1 MKGGRI
7 LENKYIYRK
16 HLRKPAKFFL
26 ALVLMIIIPYA
37 TIAIVTTQSNAYED
51 RIEMGFIFLIVGVF
65 MAIFLSIEFLIIYF
79 VLYRRFKKI
88 YVVLN
93 EEGIIYNNARGEIK
107 IPYENIKALK
117 FPSIRY
123 TGGWIKILH
132 GNGNIRLTVV
142 LENIGD
148 MVKNLKNNLDEKN
161 MSSVYKDKAMYKF
174 FKTANYCDQSW
185 ERIYDNVKLYFIA
198 IIVNIGVAAL
208 FSGFIT
214 EVSDKIYAYVGALVG
229 PLLVFF
235 ITEIIFGRKL
245 AKGASKENFSVPSRD
260 KQLEHK
266 IYKWAFGIYLII
278 FLIMMIIMVA
288 T

>member
-7 LENKYIYRK
+7 LESKYIYRK
-16 HLRKPAKFFL
+16 HLRKPTKFFL
-26 ALVLMIIIPYA
+26 TIVLMFIIPYFMIASVVTLTA
-37 TIAIVTTQSNAYED
+37 TYED
-51 RIEMGFIFLIVGVF
+51 KIVMGIIFLIIGVF
-65 MAIFLSIEFLIIYF
+65 VAVLLSIELLIIYF

-93 EEGIIYNNARGEIK
+93 EEGIIYNNAGGEVR

-132 GNGNIRLTVV
+132 GNENIRLTVV

-148 MVKNLKNNLDEKN
+148 MVKSLKNKLDDKNL
-161 MSSVYKDKAMYKF
+161 SSIYNDKAMYKF
-174 FKTANYCDQSW
+174 FKTAKYSDQSW
-185 ERIYDNVKLYFIA
+185 ERIYENVKLYFITTL
-198 IIVNIGVAAL
+198 INLGVAAI
-208 FSGFIT
+208 FSGFIA
-214 EVSDKIYAYVGALVG
+214 EVPDKIYAFIGALVG

-245 AKGASKENFSVPSRD
+245 AKGASKENFSVPNRD
-260 KQLEHK
+260 KQFEYK
-266 IYKWAFGIYLII
+266 IYKWAFGICFII
-278 FLIMMIIMVA
+278 FFMILVMAAI
-288 T
+288 